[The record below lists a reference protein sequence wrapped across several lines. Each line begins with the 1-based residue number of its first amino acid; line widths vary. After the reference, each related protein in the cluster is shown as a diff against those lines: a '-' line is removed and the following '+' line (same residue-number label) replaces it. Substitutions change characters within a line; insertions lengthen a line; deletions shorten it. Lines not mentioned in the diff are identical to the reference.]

1 MLLISVDSNDA
12 VSVEAPAVAAY
23 ARRWASFAP
32 FCRRRASCAPLVRAD
47 RPIMLGEGVVV
58 CSLDRSWPNLS
69 QTGATF
75 VIQGFARCSGDC
87 GLHTLAGDWVG
98 V

>member
-1 MLLISVDSNDA
+1 MLLMSVDSKDA

-32 FCRRRASCAPLVRAD
+32 FCRRRTSCAPLVRAD
-47 RPIMLGEGVVV
+47 RPIMLGAGWCFVRMIGV
-58 CSLDRSWPNLS
+58 DP
-69 QTGATF
+69 
-75 VIQGFARCSGDC
+75 
-87 GLHTLAGDWVG
+87 G